1 MHCFVTL
8 RQNWIR
14 HCLFC
19 VAALCGVSYGHVT
32 LAEPS
37 GTLSLQILDA
47 RGQPAPNT
55 VVIVPSQAEP
65 AEGRSEAINYSID
78 QINLEFVPHV
88 SLVPTGKPVYFPN
101 SDKTRHHV
109 YSFSEPNNF
118 ELKLYREKD
127 APPVVFQREGVVEL
141 GCNIHDSMKGYI
153 YLSNAPVQ
161 AVSDA
166 DGRLDLPLNSPLVTN
181 QTLLI
186 WHPLMGAKG
195 AVSYPY
201 DSTGPL
207 RLNFNLPDRGTA
219 KPSSL
224 KERLQQFKKHHD

>member
-1 MHCFVTL
+1 MVPILITRQSFIRSSLLGLTVLYVTCYV
-8 RQNWIR
+8 QI
-14 HCLFC
+14 
-19 VAALCGVSYGHVT
+19 S
-32 LAEPS
+32 LAQTGEM
-37 GTLSLQILDA
+37 LLLQIVDS

-55 VVIVPSQAEP
+55 VVIVPSQAAVATAGNEP
-65 AEGRSEAINYSID
+65 ISYAID

-88 SLVPTGKPVYFPN
+88 SLVPTGKQVFFPN

-118 ELKLYREKD
+118 ELKLYRDKD
-127 APPVVFQREGVVEL
+127 APPVVFQREGIVEL

-161 AVSDA
+161 SVADSDGKVTLA
-166 DGRLDLPLNSPLVTN
+166 LNSPLIEN

-195 AVSYPY
+195 PTSYPY
-201 DSTGPL
+201 NPSAPL
-207 RLNFNLPDRGTA
+207 RLNFSLPDRA
-219 KPSSL
+219 PLKSSSL